1 MNKTAKLLM
10 FLLVFSVSFL
20 ARAACA
26 TDSTYVLTVLPRDD
40 RTERDS
46 VTFVDYTYLTT
57 TNPSTGLYFHQRAW
71 LPDNS
76 MVVSKAN
83 TG

>member
-10 FLLVFSVSFL
+10 FLLVFPGSFL
-20 ARAACA
+20 VRAARA
-26 TDSTYVLTVLPRDD
+26 TDSTYVLTVLPRED

-76 MVVSKAN
+76 MVVFESEH
-83 TG
+83 G